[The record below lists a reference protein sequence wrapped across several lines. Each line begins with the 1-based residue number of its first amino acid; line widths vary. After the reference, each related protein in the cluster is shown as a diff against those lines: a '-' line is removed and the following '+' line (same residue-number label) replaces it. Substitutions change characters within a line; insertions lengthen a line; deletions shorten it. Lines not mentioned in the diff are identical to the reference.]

1 MACIFFVHHKNL
13 DSSHFT
19 ENFDNNVP
27 VLLHAQPSVLM
38 YIRQRVKHFQN
49 WHLTPRIPHDT
60 FLRLASLCS
69 TGLLPCQQLLAFS
82 RMIVKVSQIL
92 LLIFSEPE
100 FFEALHPIFE
110 SLDFIQLCR
119 NDSQWNKIFVK
130 KQEIQINVWC
140 KAWKILVS

>member
-82 RMIVKVSQIL
+82 RIIVKVSQIL

-110 SLDFIQLCR
+110 FPPFKHSNQVFFSTCMCLKVL
-119 NDSQWNKIFVK
+119 
-130 KQEIQINVWC
+130 QIYQP
-140 KAWKILVS
+140 L